1 MAMKFFEK
9 IKDIEVPK
17 VSLYNVFGKNNDEN
31 DAESSEIQQGETTE
45 TPSVKTEKIVN
56 SNESG
61 TSEEGLQ
68 EKVTQYFVENNEKI
82 KKWFSESQIDDKLI
96 NVAKKAGATIIYPV
110 LLLYNVFK
118 SPNTSLDNKL
128 LIVAPLAYFVMPTDL
143 IADFLPVVG
152 YTDDGLAIV
161 TCIKS
166 LASSI
171 TNEIKEQAKVQ
182 CKELMGEIDENVINS
197 ISSIVEKNQDA
208 KIDKATEVSNKKSK
222 RT

>member
-1 MAMKFFEK
+1 MTVKFFEK

-17 VSLYNVFGKNNDEN
+17 VSLYNAFGKNNNEN
-31 DAESSEIQQGETTE
+31 GADNSKTQQGETTV
-45 TPSVKTEKIVN
+45 PQSAGTENIVN
-56 SNESG
+56 SNEPG
-61 TSEEGLQ
+61 TSEESLQ
-68 EKVTQYFVENNEKI
+68 EKITQYFAENNEKI
-82 KKWFSESQIDDKLI
+82 EKWFSESQIDDKLI
-96 NVAKKAGATIIYPV
+96 NVAKKVGATIIYPV

-171 TNEIKEQAKVQ
+171 TNEIKEQAEVQ
-182 CKELMGEIDENVINS
+182 CKELIGEIDENVINS

-208 KIDKATEVSNKKSK
+208 IINKVTEVSNKKSK

>member
-1 MAMKFFEK
+1 MTVKFFEK

-17 VSLYNVFGKNNDEN
+17 VSLYNAFGKNNDEN
-31 DAESSEIQQGETTE
+31 GADNSKTQQGETTA
-45 TPSVKTEKIVN
+45 PQSAGTENIVN
-56 SNESG
+56 SNEPG
-61 TSEEGLQ
+61 TSEESLQ
-68 EKVTQYFVENNEKI
+68 EKITQYIAENNEKI

-171 TNEIKEQAKVQ
+171 TNEIKEQAEVQ
-182 CKELMGEIDENVINS
+182 CKELIGEIDENVINS

-208 KIDKATEVSNKKSK
+208 IINKATEVSNKKSK